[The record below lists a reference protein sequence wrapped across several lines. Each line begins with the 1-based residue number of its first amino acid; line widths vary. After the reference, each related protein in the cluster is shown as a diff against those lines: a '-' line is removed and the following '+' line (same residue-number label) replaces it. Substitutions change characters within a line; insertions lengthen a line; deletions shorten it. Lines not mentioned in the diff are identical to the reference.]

1 MKAEHQQLYV
11 VSASTVSNHLKN
23 NIFWSSKCIMLP
35 AAHGFALVT
44 PASRGLG
51 FAFTHRLLTRT
62 ELPVIATARKNC
74 DELQE
79 RLLSSKGIPKD
90 AEQRLRILQV
100 DVTGKK
106 SNSIPGDT
114 SFSAM

>member
-1 MKAEHQQLYV
+1 
-11 VSASTVSNHLKN
+11 
-23 NIFWSSKCIMLP
+23 MLP

-51 FAFTHRLLTRT
+51 FAFTQRLLTRT

-79 RLLSSKGIPKD
+79 RLLSSKDMPKD

-106 SNSIPGDT
+106 KQIYSRRHKLLGPGK
-114 SFSAM
+114 ANRLPR